1 MRKHQKVYH
10 ERTKH
15 VNTHEVTIIHS
26 GDRSSKA
33 VMVVD
38 AILLMGVVEDIYLIE
53 VCLFKIKEKRK

>member
-15 VNTHEVTIIHS
+15 VNTHIHS